1 MSASSEIFQ
10 KRVNQS
16 LEGLNGILNITDDI
30 LIYGVGDTD
39 KEAQQD
45 HDRNLEA
52 LLQRCRERG
61 IALNQNKLKLRI
73 TEVPFMG
80 HIFSNQGL
88 KIDPEKTKAVLE
100 MPKPEDA
107 EGVQRLNG
115 FVNYLAKFLPSL
127 ADHMEPIRRLTR
139 QDTEFT
145 WTEEQ
150 DNALREI
157 KRLVSTAPVLS
168 YYDPKIELEIQCD
181 ASKKGLGAALL
192 QNGKPIAYASR
203 TLTDT
208 EQRYAQIEKE
218 TLAIVFSLEKFN
230 QYTYGR
236 HVKIQSDH
244 KPLESILKKSLAC
257 APRRLQGMMMR
268 LQKYDYQV
276 RYERGKNMHLQSW
289 PKPLTTLLIYLPP
302 LTFPTINSYQ
312 MTPLAP
318 KTMLSLCQMR

>member
-1 MSASSEIFQ
+1 MGVVATVDEPTPWVSSVVIATKKSGALRICIDPRPLNKALKRETYHLPVLDDLMPDLARAKVFSSVDLTAGYWHCVLDEESSLLTTFATPFGRYRWKRLPFGLSVSSEIFQ
-10 KRVNQS
+10 KRVNQA

-30 LIYGVGDTD
+30 LIYGIGDTD
-39 KEAQQD
+39 KEAQLD

-52 LLQRCRERG
+52 LLQGCRERG

-88 KIDPEKTKAVLE
+88 KTDPEKTKAVLE

-181 ASKKGLGAALL
+181 ANKKGLGAA
-192 QNGKPIAYASR
+192 S
-203 TLTDT
+203 T
-208 EQRYAQIEKE
+208 E
-218 TLAIVFSLEKFN
+218 
-230 QYTYGR
+230 
-236 HVKIQSDH
+236 
-244 KPLESILKKSLAC
+244 
-257 APRRLQGMMMR
+257 
-268 LQKYDYQV
+268 
-276 RYERGKNMHLQSW
+276 W
-289 PKPLTTLLIYLPP
+289 
-302 LTFPTINSYQ
+302 
-312 MTPLAP
+312 
-318 KTMLSLCQMR
+318 